1 MYCSDIK
8 LAQSLEKDS
17 VLEIP
22 KCRAL
27 PWQSVWRRSPLPA
40 WGGRVHGRESTCR
53 GTGGGGGGT
62 RLGGRQL
69 CPGACCLPFPAR
81 HRIALRARLFCTAL
95 EPTQPRHGAI
105 ARLAKGCLGHGGAR
119 GGERDVFLK
128 DGGKELCPA
137 ARCETSAGWP
147 GAGRGY

>member
-1 MYCSDIK
+1 MYCSDVK

-22 KCRAL
+22 KRRAL

-53 GTGGGGGGT
+53 GTGGGGGT

>member
-1 MYCSDIK
+1 MYCSDVK

-22 KCRAL
+22 KRRAL

-53 GTGGGGGGT
+53 GTGGGGGT

-128 DGGKELCPA
+128 DRGKELCPA

>member
-22 KCRAL
+22 KRRAL

-53 GTGGGGGGT
+53 GTGGGGGT

-128 DGGKELCPA
+128 DRGKELCPA